1 MLWLEKQKR
10 TFTWTDFDH
19 GMTDKIMESQTCRK
33 AWVGRDVRAH
43 LEPMAKISKS
53 PHRGQ
58 GIDLDVPLAAF
69 ATSDSMTLLMPVALN
84 C

>member
-10 TFTWTDFDH
+10 TFTWTDF
-19 GMTDKIMESQTCRK
+19 KIMESQTCRK

-69 ATSDSMTLLMPVALN
+69 ATSDSMTLLMPVSLN

>member
-10 TFTWTDFDH
+10 TFTWTDF
-19 GMTDKIMESQTCRK
+19 KIMESQTCRK

-58 GIDLDVPLAAF
+58 GIDLDVPLAAS
-69 ATSDSMTLLMPVALN
+69 ATSDSMTLLMPVSLN